1 MNGINGL
8 ENFSANKNIYT
19 DIDRKNF
26 SPTEIFEQNEVRQD
40 KNVSEELSKLFRN
53 VKENNYSPINFDLFK
68 KDDDTDAAGNTH
80 GVVKN
85 PGASTHKA
93 AGRESSPA
101 ECETCASRKYQ
112 DGSDENDVSFKT
124 PGHIDPSMSAVMV
137 LGHEHEHVANAYEK
151 ERNGEGEVKNV
162 TVTLHNDICP
172 ECGRVFVAGGV
183 THTEMTHVQANDK
196 LGSLVDIES

>member
-1 MNGINGL
+1 MTGVYGVG
-8 ENFSANKNIYT
+8 NFFADRNFYSDT
-19 DIDRKNF
+19 DRKNF
-26 SPTEIFEQNEVRQD
+26 SPSEILQTEVRQN
-40 KNVSEELSKLFRN
+40 KNVSEEVSKYFQDK
-53 VKENNYSPINFDLFK
+53 KENTYSPVNLNLFE

-124 PGHIDPSMSAVMV
+124 PGHIDPDISASVV

-183 THTEMTHVQANDK
+183 THTEMTHAQEKDN
-196 LGSLVDIES
+196 LGSVVDIES

>member
-1 MNGINGL
+1 MIGGVT
-8 ENFSANKNIYT
+8 NFSADRNFYFSSRRNNISFAE
-19 DIDRKNF
+19 N
-26 SPTEIFEQNEVRQD
+26 NRQD
-40 KNVSEELSKLFRN
+40 KNVPAEVSKYFQDK
-53 VKENNYSPINFDLFK
+53 KENNFSPVNFDLFE

-85 PGASTHKA
+85 PGASNHKA

-101 ECETCASRKYQ
+101 ECETCANRKYQ

-124 PGHIDPSMSAVMV
+124 PGHIDPDISASVV

-151 ERNGEGEVKNV
+151 ERNGEGKVKNV

-183 THTEMTHVQANDK
+183 THTEMTTAHSHDN